1 MTIRTSSWRVDLSAL
16 LKDFAKP
23 QKKAVLAGLNL
34 AILGSIDM
42 QQMTADEAIAGFYHA
57 TNCLYVK
64 RSIKDRS
71 ADELMSRGVQLADL
85 FEALPPGKAR
95 SELKKELRAMRSLC
109 FKLLKIAER
118 QAA

>member
-1 MTIRTSSWRVDLSAL
+1 MTTKTSWRVELSAL

-42 QQMTADEAIAGFYHA
+42 QQMTAEEAIAGFYHS

-64 RSIKDRS
+64 RSIKDRV

-85 FEALPPGKAR
+85 FEALPQGKAR